1 MGKMEAKRFLPILK
15 ASYSRKTR
23 TYSVLFERPNSTKAE
38 RITENAMFFIFGT
51 NRIVFNHSDI
61 SKDGRSDLVTFS
73 PFIEELNLF
82 LLEKTENAFGC
93 EVGDN
98 NWFSA
103 IPKKCAFDEEGV
115 YFSVFLQESED
126 EIRVRP
132 SDVVAFEIMEG
143 VYEKIHMTFPNKSTL
158 SGKDSSS
165 SDDIR

>member
-23 TYSVLFERPNSTKAE
+23 TYSVLFERPNSTKVE
-38 RITENAMFFIFGT
+38 RITENAMFFIIGT

-73 PFIEELNLF
+73 PFIEELDLF
-82 LLEKTENAFGC
+82 LLEKTFESEG
-93 EVGDN
+93 GDN

-103 IPKKCAFDEEGV
+103 IPQKCAFDEEGV

-132 SDVVAFEIMEG
+132 SDVIAFEIMEG
-143 VYEKIHMTFPNKSTL
+143 VYEKIHMTFPIKATL